1 VSLIVSYSGIRGI
14 VGESLTE
21 EVAERYGAAFAA
33 LIHGAPIILLARD
46 TRPSGPALLRAMA
59 RGLAGAGQLVDLG
72 VVPTPTLQFALGA
85 MGAGA
90 GVCVTASHN
99 PGEWNGFKFFLGP
112 DNTVLDGRDMRELQR
127 LVEPPSLALPPP
139 GGGEAVTD
147 AHDQAIAMHVER
159 VCSIVDA
166 ERVRQRRFKVAVDS
180 ARGAGTEI
188 TGRLLQA
195 LGCEVVVVKSGRE
208 SEPVVEAL
216 GELQEAVRAGGCDL
230 GLAQDLDADRLAL
243 VDERGDA
250 PGEEQTLVLAIDH
263 LLRRTGGGPCVIVK
277 NVATTRAIDDLAAA
291 AGARLIETPVGE
303 VHLSR
308 ALLAEVRAG
317 RAAFGGE
324 GNGGVIYPPV
334 SPGRDSLVGAALV
347 LESLATGGG
356 PLSARLAALPRHDMV
371 KTRVA
376 LAAGAPVAALL
387 DAIAA
392 AYPEA
397 TATRPDGLKLSFADG
412 AWLVV
417 RPSNT
422 EPVIRVV
429 AESPVSG
436 WAERTAAAVAARLTR
451 GA

>member
-1 VSLIVSYSGIRGI
+1 MSLIVSYSGIRGI
-14 VGESLTE
+14 VGKSLTE
-21 EVAERYGAAFAA
+21 EVAARFGAAFAA
-33 LIHGAPIILLARD
+33 LLKGRVQGTAMILLGRD
-46 TRPSGPALLRAMA
+46 TRPSGPGLLRAMA
-59 RGLAGAGQLVDLG
+59 RGLAGAGRLVDLG

-85 MGAGA
+85 LGASA

-99 PGEWNGFKFFLGP
+99 PGEWNGFKFFLGL

-127 LVEPPSLALPPP
+127 LAEGVSGDGAAPAVDDAHE
-139 GGGEAVTD
+139 EAVGL
-147 AHDQAIAMHVER
+147 HVER
-159 VCSIVDA
+159 VCAIVDA
-166 ERVRQRRFKVAVDS
+166 ERVRQRRFRVAVDS
-180 ARGAGTEI
+180 ARGAGTAI
-188 TGRLLQA
+188 TVRLLEA
-195 LGCEVVVVKSGRE
+195 LGCEVVPVVSGRE
-208 SEPVVEAL
+208 SEPVAEAL
-216 GELQEAVRAGGCDL
+216 GELAAAVRTGGCDL

-263 LLRRTGGGPCVIVK
+263 LLRRTGGGPCVVVK
-277 NVATTRAIDDLAAA
+277 NVATTRAVDDLAAA

-356 PLSARLAALPRHDMV
+356 PLSARLATLPRYHMV

-392 AYPEA
+392 AYPDA
-397 TATRPDGLKLSFADG
+397 VATRPDGLKLTFADG

-429 AESPVSG
+429 AESPAPG
-436 WAERTAAAVAARLTR
+436 WVERIAAAVAARLTR